1 MPNIQDHALATG
13 GYTLAQRPFD
23 ALDSLVLTQ
32 LVYMPMEGLM
42 DRGQRPTAAQA
53 WAYIREHVDYERL
66 DTFQKKRYRLFECCA
81 GLKRYRDLP
90 MHDYVNIIDGAME
103 MQFCACTWDL
113 SRGECYIAFRGT
125 DLTIA
130 GWKEDL
136 NMSFMT
142 VPSQKE
148 AVAYTERMARRGVAL
163 RLGGHSKGGNLA
175 VYAGARVAPSVQER
189 ILRVYSF
196 DGPGVDE
203 ETLGC
208 QGYERIS
215 ARIESY
221 IPQSSVV
228 GMLLH
233 LSSPVHGSAI
243 HIPWHSAAR
252 RHDLAGGKRR
262 LRASGRSGHERQN
275 HRRGHSYLAS
285 GHGHGPA
292 ARTGGYALPRGRRVA
307 GRACDR
313 PGGRLAGQRR
323 EGAGGDSG
331 TGPAGQGQRAADAAL
346 SVFVGRGRGG
356 AHGAL
361 APGGA
366 GEARGRR
373 AVGVR
378 GGNVQQQTGVLLHP
392 PGHAA
397 KWIP

>member
-23 ALDSLVLTQ
+23 ALDSLILTQ

-42 DRGQRPTAAQA
+42 DRGERPTVAQA

-113 SRGECYIAFRGT
+113 SGGECYIAFRGT

-148 AVAYTERMARRGVAL
+148 AVAYTERMARRGMAL

-233 LSSPVHGSAI
+233 YHPRYTVVRSTSLGILQHDAMTWQVENGDFVRQDDLDMSGKITDEAI
-243 HIPWHSAAR
+243 HTW
-252 RHDLAGGKRR
+252 L
-262 LRASGRSGHERQN
+262 Q
-275 HRRGHSYLAS
+275 
-285 GHGHGPA
+285 
-292 ARTGGYALPRGRRVA
+292 GGYALPRGRRVA

-373 AVGVR
+373 AVEMR
-378 GGNVQQQTGVLLHP
+378 GGSVQQQTGVLLHP

>member
-1 MPNIQDHALATG
+1 MPEEDRIAYAQHPGSCLVGRRLDAG
-13 GYTLAQRPFD
+13 GAPLRRAGQP
-23 ALDSLVLTQ
+23 VLTQ

-148 AVAYTERMARRGVAL
+148 AVAYTERMARRGMAL

-208 QGYERIS
+208 EGYERIS

-233 LSSPVHGSAI
+233 YHPRYTVVRSTSLGI
-243 HIPWHSAAR
+243 LQ
-252 RHDLAGGKRR
+252 HDAMTGRWKRR

-331 TGPAGQGQRAADAAL
+331 TGSADQGQCAADAAL
-346 SVFVGRGRGG
+346 PCFRRAAGG
-356 AHGAL
+356 AVRTVLSHLAGPAKHGD
-361 APGGA
+361 
-366 GEARGRR
+366 GER
-373 AVGVR
+373 
-378 GGNVQQQTGVLLHP
+378 
-392 PGHAA
+392 
-397 KWIP
+397 

>member
-1 MPNIQDHALATG
+1 MPNIQDHALSAG

-42 DRGQRPTAAQA
+42 DRGQRPTVAQA

-148 AVAYTERMARRGVAL
+148 AVAYTERMARRGMAL

-233 LSSPVHGSAI
+233 YHPRYTVVRSTSIGILQHDAMTWQVENGAFVRQDDLDMSGKITDEAI
-243 HIPWHSAAR
+243 HTWLQGM
-252 RHDLAGGKRR
+252 DM
-262 LRASGRSGHERQN
+262 
-275 HRRGHSYLAS
+275 
-285 GHGHGPA
+285 
-292 ARTGGYALPRGRRVA
+292 
-307 GRACDR
+307 D
-313 PGGRLAGQRR
+313 QRR
-323 EGAGGDSG
+323 ELVDTLYHVVDASQAELVTDLVDDWRDSAVKALEAIRELDPQAKANVRRMLRSLFSSGAGGAVRTVLSHLA
-331 TGPAGQGQRAADAAL
+331 GPAK
-346 SVFVGRGRGG
+346 
-356 AHGAL
+356 HGD
-361 APGGA
+361 
-366 GEARGRR
+366 GER
-373 AVGVR
+373 
-378 GGNVQQQTGVLLHP
+378 
-392 PGHAA
+392 
-397 KWIP
+397 